1 MSILDN
7 TCFGPFQFETA
18 GILRNSLLINGILTN
33 SEVWYNLTKAET
45 EELEELDEILIRRI
59 LETGKCTPKAMLYL
73 EMGFTPI
80 RFIIMKRRIM
90 FLHEI
95 LHQEKGSLLF
105 RFFQAQYNDPV
116 RGDWW
121 LTVRDDMENLGIN
134 LSLDQISQM
143 SKFSL
148 KQVVGKKADAKAL
161 QFLNSK
167 KGNKCIQVSHKK
179 LEIQKYLMPNPMSNI
194 QRKFLFQLRS
204 RMLDLKVN
212 FQGSH
217 QKFLCELCKNHQDD
231 QKSLLICSQL
241 DSQNSLVESIPKYE
255 DIFDEKPEVQIKI
268 VSILQEKFK
277 LRKHLLAE
285 KKNK

>member
-1 MSILDN
+1 
-7 TCFGPFQFETA
+7 
-18 GILRNSLLINGILTN
+18 
-33 SEVWYNLTKAET
+33 
-45 EELEELDEILIRRI
+45 
-59 LETGKCTPKAMLYL
+59 
-73 EMGFTPI
+73 
-80 RFIIMKRRIM
+80 MKRRIM

-194 QRKFLFQLRS
+194 QRKFLFQLPS

-217 QKFLCELCKNHQDD
+217 QNFLCELCKNHQDD

-241 DSQNSLVESIPKYE
+241 DSHNSLVESIPKYE